1 VKVSTRP
8 SQTDGE
14 DSDKKINHDDK
25 SGLVGT
31 TPPGLVGAAHIKE
44 EEGALFQAATD
55 HSPPVESRHDDRF
68 RIEAITIVL
77 PSATAHANSKQ
88 QATHISTGEGQHEAI
103 ADRW

>member
-1 VKVSTRP
+1 MKVSTRP

-31 TPPGLVGAAHIKE
+31 TPPGLIGAAHIKE

-55 HSPPVESRHDDRF
+55 HSHPSVPPDDRF

-77 PSATAHANSKQ
+77 PSTTAHANSKQ